1 MPIGLQI
8 LSQVE
13 LVEETSVELV
23 EEVIT
28 QPIGKDEENLKPW
41 INILST
47 NVVFEGDNV
56 THI

>member
-13 LVEETSVELV
+13 IVEETNVELV
-23 EEVIT
+23 EEVVT
-28 QPIGKDEENLKPW
+28 QPIGKDEENLEPW
-41 INILST
+41 TSILRT